1 MKKTFK
7 EASIDC
13 MIDEVC
19 RAYGLEAR
27 VTIQFCKL
35 CEKSDNY
42 ILIKAKYNKLIKN
55 NDGQIN
61 YVMIR

>member
-7 EASIDC
+7 EASIDR

-19 RAYGLEAR
+19 CAYGLEAR

-55 NDGQIN
+55 ND
-61 YVMIR
+61 

>member
-27 VTIQFCKL
+27 VRSLTIT
-35 CEKSDNY
+35 S
-42 ILIKAKYNKLIKN
+42 
-55 NDGQIN
+55 
-61 YVMIR
+61 

>member
-7 EASIDC
+7 EASIDY

-19 RAYGLEAR
+19 RAYGFEVR

-55 NDGQIN
+55 ND
-61 YVMIR
+61 